1 MKKQRKYNMRE
12 VMIPHNDR
20 FATAYSVRLP
30 EKARWTHTTRL
41 KLQSLQLAHLLT
53 SFRREILYT
62 RFYSNGI
69 VKHFFG
75 GLENQGL
82 NEFGNLFEALLYY
95 FVFFCALMDLGYE

>member
-75 GLENQGL
+75 GFHEKPTP
-82 NEFGNLFEALLYY
+82 
-95 FVFFCALMDLGYE
+95 